1 VTFVK
6 GHPPYH
12 GPGRP
17 KGSLNKT
24 TIEAKALARELLNEP
39 TYRQNL
45 QARLLTGE
53 AGAMEPLLW
62 AYAFGK
68 PKEHI
73 EVNWNLEKLTDTELD
88 QFEVVMKRVM

>member
-1 VTFVK
+1 MFIK
-6 GHPPYH
+6 GHSPYH

-17 KGSLNKT
+17 KGSQNKIT
-24 TIEAKALARELLNEP
+24 TEAKQLARGLLNDP
-39 TYRQNL
+39 TYRKNL
-45 QARLLTGE
+45 QARLLAGE

-73 EVNWNLEKLTDTELD
+73 EMNWNLEKLTETELD
-88 QFEVVMKRVM
+88 QLEAMVRRIG